1 MASLTPELDAAAR
14 ELLDGN
20 WREGVEDGMPY
31 GFSVPSPR
39 SYPWQWYWDS
49 CKHAIVRARWDR
61 ERAHTELRTLLGA
74 SEDGFIG
81 HTVMWGSPL
90 GLGRAGRYNIARRS
104 DRMTR
109 TIQPPMLAW
118 AWLAV
123 VGDPALE
130 PGILAHH
137 AWLRHHRGLSED
149 GLLWLI
155 APDESGLDA
164 SPKFDHVWG
173 PRAQG
178 LPGFVHLIHRNRRLG
193 FDARRIE
200 QAGLPVLCEVLTNV
214 MWSLSEQAL
223 GRPSLTG
230 ALVERCWDERLGR
243 FFDSARSPYRELE
256 RSARPLTWDTL
267 APLALPDLPDA
278 IAERLIHETL
288 LSGGFWGA
296 VPLAAVAVD
305 SPAHSCKERFWGF
318 HRHWRGHSWVNAAWL
333 VSLGLRRRGYDDEA
347 DAVASSLSA
356 VIAREGF
363 REYYDS
369 RTGRGLAARQF
380 GWSTLICEIADPSP
394 GARDSYLA
402 AVPASI
408 DR

>member
-1 MASLTPELDAAAR
+1 MSSQPPRFDHAAR

-20 WREGVEDGMPY
+20 WREGVQDGVPY

-49 CKHAIVRARWDR
+49 CMHAIVRARWDR
-61 ERAHTELRTLLGA
+61 ERARRELATLLAA

-81 HTVMWGSPL
+81 HTIMWGSPL
-90 GLGRAGRYNIARRS
+90 GPSRAPRYNIAHRS

-137 AWLRHHRGLSED
+137 AWLRHHRALSRD

-178 LPGFVHLIHRNRRLG
+178 LPGFLHLIHRNRRLE
-193 FDARRIE
+193 FDAHRIHA
-200 QAGLPVLCEVLTNV
+200 AGFPVLCEVLTNAI
-214 MWSLSEQAL
+214 WSLSEQAL
-223 GRPSLTG
+223 GRPSLTA

-243 FFDSARSPYRELE
+243 FFDTAVNPHRGCE
-256 RSARPLTWDTL
+256 RSARPPTWDTL
-267 APLALPDLPDA
+267 APLALPDLPEA
-278 IAERLIHETL
+278 IAERLIEQTL
-288 LSGGFWGA
+288 LSPGFWGG
-296 VPLAAVAVD
+296 VPLAAVALD
-305 SPAHSCKERFWGF
+305 SPAHSCQERFWGV
-318 HRHWRGHSWVNAAWL
+318 HRHWRGHSWVNSAWL
-333 VSLGLRRRGYDDEA
+333 VSLGLRQRGYEVEA
-347 DAVASSLSA
+347 DQLASRLGA
-356 VIAREGF
+356 VIDREGF

-369 RTGRGLAARQF
+369 RTGRGLAARDF

-394 GARDSYLA
+394 GARESYLG
-402 AVPASI
+402 AVAMA
-408 DR
+408 